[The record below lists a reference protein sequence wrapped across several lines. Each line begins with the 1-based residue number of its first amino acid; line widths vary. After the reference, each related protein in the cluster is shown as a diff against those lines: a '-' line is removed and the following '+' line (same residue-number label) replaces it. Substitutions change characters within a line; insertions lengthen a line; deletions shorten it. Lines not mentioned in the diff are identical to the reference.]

1 MQRSDAETLALKGLS
16 WLAGDP
22 ETLVR
27 FLEISGLVPNDL
39 RGRAGDPELLAA
51 VMDFLLA
58 DDALM
63 SAFCV
68 SEGID
73 APLAHKAR
81 ALLPGGMDAS

>member
-22 ETLVR
+22 ETLLR
-27 FLEISGLVPNDL
+27 FLDVSGLEPDDL

-51 VMDFLLA
+51 VLDYLLA

-63 SAFCV
+63 TGLCAG
-68 SEGID
+68 EGIKTED
-73 APLAHKAR
+73 VHKAR
-81 ALLPGGMDAS
+81 TLLPGATRD

>member
-16 WLAGDP
+16 WLAGDA

-27 FLEISGLVPNDL
+27 FLGISGLVPNDL

-58 DDALM
+58 DDALTTG
-63 SAFCV
+63 FCA

-73 APLAHKAR
+73 ASVAHKAR
-81 ALLPGGMDAS
+81 ALLPGGMNER